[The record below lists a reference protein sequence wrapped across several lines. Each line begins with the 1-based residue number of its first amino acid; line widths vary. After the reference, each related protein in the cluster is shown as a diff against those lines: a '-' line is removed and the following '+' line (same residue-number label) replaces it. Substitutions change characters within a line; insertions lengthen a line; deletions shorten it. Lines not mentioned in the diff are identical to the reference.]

1 MGMGY
6 TANYADVT
14 NEEFIKQQCLLE
26 FEDFIQSLS
35 DEDIS
40 LEEFSQKCQCYSKKE
55 KNQNPYKAY
64 QALCEAFHQKT
75 ELDLYLDYHN
85 PHNGDRY
92 DDVAGLMWCV
102 EGVYR
107 FTPAGKKYQ
116 QYIERMTW
124 VSFG

>member
-6 TANYADVT
+6 MAYYADVIS
-14 NEEFIKQQCLLE
+14 EECIQEQCLQE
-26 FEDFIQSLS
+26 FEAFIQSFS

-40 LEEFSQKCQCYSKKE
+40 LEEFAQTCQSYSQEE

-102 EGVYR
+102 EGVYQ

-116 QYIERMTW
+116 QHIERMRW
-124 VSFG
+124 VSLG